1 MVRRHLDGWDVAG
14 LHYLFIENVGNLVCP
29 TSWDLGESV
38 RLALLS
44 VTEGEDKPLKYPGL
58 FNTADVAAITK
69 IDLSAACRFDRDA
82 ARDNIEAVRPGMRII
97 ETSARTGAG
106 LDAWLEYLVERRAE
120 LNGGS
125 R

>member
-1 MVRRHLDGWDVAG
+1 M
-14 LHYLFIENVGNLVCP
+14 
-29 TSWDLGESV
+29 

-69 IDLSAACRFDRDA
+69 IDLAVACEFDRDL
-82 ARDNIEAVRPGMRII
+82 ARANIESVRPGMRIL
-97 ETSARTGAG
+97 ETSAKTGAG
-106 LDAWLEYLVERRAE
+106 LDDWLGYLADRRAAQAT
-120 LNGGS
+120 